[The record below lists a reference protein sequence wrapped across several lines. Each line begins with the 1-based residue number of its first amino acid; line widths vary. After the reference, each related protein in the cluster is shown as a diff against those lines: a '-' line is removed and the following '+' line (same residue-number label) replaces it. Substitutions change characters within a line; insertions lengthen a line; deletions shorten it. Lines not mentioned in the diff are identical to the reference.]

1 MTPIILLCQVPK
13 TVLQLLPPLARDS
26 FGPPSNRSRLCGTS
40 RIKSS
45 RTDIRPLA
53 LKIHSFA
60 SNTELLI
67 TPSPFTWQ
75 CCSSFQQVS
84 QPPNPMVYLYFV
96 TFGPVSDG
104 IVHFVRNWFI
114 LAPTCPARS
123 TASKTRSIHT
133 YGPRLTRYGCQ
144 LFGFPRNLSELPPRC
159 TLANTPIPA
168 P

>member
-1 MTPIILLCQVPK
+1 MTPIILLHRAPK
-13 TVLQLLPPLARDS
+13 TVLQLLPPLVCDS
-26 FGPPSNRSRLCGTS
+26 FGPPSNHSRLCGTS

-45 RTDIRPLA
+45 RTDIWPLA

-60 SNTELLI
+60 SNTESLI
-67 TPSPFTWQ
+67 TPGPFAWQ

-84 QPPNPMVYLYFV
+84 QPPNPRVYPYFA
-96 TFGPVSDG
+96 TLGPVSDG
-104 IVHFVRNWFI
+104 IVHFIRNWFI
-114 LAPTCPARS
+114 LAPTRPARS

-133 YGPRLTRYGCQ
+133 YGPQLTRYGCR
-144 LFGFPRNLSELPPRC
+144 LFGFPRNLSELLPCC